1 MTTVATIDVRGLDH
15 AQREALIFPALD
27 KLRPGQSLRLV
38 LEFNPVPLVYLL
50 KARNELEIAYEKK
63 GPPDWILT
71 VARISPVH
79 DKKEELRAVL
89 QELKGDGA
97 SEETKKKA
105 KDFLAS
111 VDAKT
116 LGLMEQELI
125 REGVSHEE
133 VRQSLCDIHL
143 EALKDS
149 LVANLI
155 EVSAPHPVHTFMEE
169 HQVILRSLEDLSVLL
184 ADLKTRK
191 NFAEFGPGLE
201 RLKVIAH
208 HLVEAENHHQ
218 REEEALFPA
227 IQKHDIVEPPNIMR
241 MDHVEFRKRKKELYQ
256 IAHNPVRTDFTA
268 FGTKVAELGG
278 YLSRELTSHIFK
290 ENNILYQIALQ
301 VLTPKEWDGVKTNCD
316 KIGYCCFTPVDA
328 EKSPDVVELDLR
340 PLHPFE
346 RHDRIF
352 ALWNALKPG
361 QTLRLTNDHNP
372 KPLRYQ
378 FEAEQKGLFEWT
390 SVQEGPKDWIFA
402 IRRVKS

>member
-1 MTTVATIDVRGLDH
+1 MTTVATIDVRGLEH
-15 AQREALIFPALD
+15 AQREALIFPGLD

-38 LEFNPVPLVYLL
+38 LEFNPVPLVHLL
-50 KARNELEIAYEKK
+50 KAHNEMEIAYEKE
-63 GPPDWILT
+63 GPSDWILA
-71 VARISPVH
+71 VKRISPSR
-79 DKKEELRAVL
+79 DKKDELRAVL
-89 QELKGDGA
+89 QELKGGGA
-97 SEETKKKA
+97 SEEAKKKA

-149 LVANLI
+149 LVANRI

-169 HQVILRSLEDLSVLL
+169 HQVILQSLEDLSVVL
-184 ADLKTRK
+184 ADLKIRK
-191 NFAEFGPGLE
+191 NFDEFGPGLE
-201 RLKVIAH
+201 RLKVITH

-218 REEEALFPA
+218 REEEALFPH
-227 IQKHDIVEPPNIMR
+227 IEKHDISEPPKIMR
-241 MDHVEFRKRKKELYQ
+241 MDHVEFRKRKKKLYQ
-256 IAHNPVRTDFTA
+256 IAHNPDGTDFTTFQA
-268 FGTKVAELGG
+268 KVAELGG
-278 YLSRELTSHIFK
+278 YLSRELASHIFK

-301 VLTPKEWDGVKTNCD
+301 VLTPEEWDGVKAHCD
-316 KIGYCCFTPVDA
+316 KIGYCCFTPADA
-328 EKSPDVVELDLR
+328 EKTAGVVELDLR

-352 ALWNALKPG
+352 ALWSAIKPG

-378 FEAEQKGLFEWT
+378 FEAEQKGLFVWT
-390 SVQEGPKDWIFA
+390 SEQEGPKDWIFA
-402 IRRVKS
+402 IRRLKT

>member
-1 MTTVATIDVRGLDH
+1 MTTAETIDVRGLEH
-15 AQREALIFPALD
+15 ARREALIFPGLD

-38 LEFNPVPLVYLL
+38 LEFNPVPLVHLL
-50 KARNELEIAYEKK
+50 KARNEFAIAYEKE
-63 GPPDWILT
+63 GPPDWILAVKRT
-71 VARISPVH
+71 SPAR
-79 DKKEELRAVL
+79 DKKNELRAVL
-89 QELKGDGA
+89 QELKGGGA

-125 REGVSHEE
+125 REGISHEE

-149 LVANLI
+149 LVANQI

-169 HQVILRSLEDLSVLL
+169 HKVILQSLEDLNALL

-191 NFAEFGPGLE
+191 SFAEFSAGLE
-201 RLKVIAH
+201 RLKAIAH

-218 REEEALFPA
+218 REEEALFPQ
-227 IQKHDIVEPPNIMR
+227 IEKHDIVEPPSIMR
-241 MDHVEFRKRKKELYQ
+241 MDHIEFRKRKKELYQ
-256 IAHNPVRTDFTA
+256 IAHNPDRSDFTA
-268 FGTKVAELGG
+268 FRAKVTELGG
-278 YLSRELTSHIFK
+278 YLSRELASHIFK

-301 VLTPKEWDGVKTNCD
+301 VLTPEEWDGVKAHCD
-316 KIGYCCFTPVDA
+316 KIGYCCFSPADT
-328 EKSPDVVELDLR
+328 EKSEDVVELDLR

-352 ALWNALKPG
+352 ALWDALKPG

-378 FEAEQKGLFEWT
+378 FEAEHKGLFEWT
-390 SVQEGPKDWIFA
+390 SEQEGPKDWIFA